1 MIGTSC
7 TASERARQRQAVIE
21 TEQHTER
28 DGERER
34 DRERGRHSGTR
45 IRPDAEQGSHEPNT
59 FRHIW
64 ATQRTHRK
72 QWTRHKAHDTLPA
85 LTATSTATATATE
98 TETLPKRVAKATGEL
113 CSRAH

>member
-7 TASERARQRQAVIE
+7 TASERARQRFRQSN
-21 TEQHTER
+21 T
-28 DGERER
+28 ERER
-34 DRERGRHSGTR
+34 ERVGESEREEDAHSGTR

-85 LTATSTATATATE
+85 LTATSTATETE